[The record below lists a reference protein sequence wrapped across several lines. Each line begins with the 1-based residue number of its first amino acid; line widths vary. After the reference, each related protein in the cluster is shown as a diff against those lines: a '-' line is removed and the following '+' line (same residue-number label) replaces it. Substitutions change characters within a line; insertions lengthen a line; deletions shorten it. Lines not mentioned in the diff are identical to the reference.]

1 MLNLQHDQL
10 QLTHMGILNEMDGL
24 KTSLAHVLKEQV
36 NNNNINTK
44 SLPVSNET
52 LSSNLSA
59 YNDLLTNFESLQADY
74 DLIKKNFERSK

>member
-1 MLNLQHDQL
+1 
-10 QLTHMGILNEMDGL
+10 MGILNEMDGL